1 MLDEKRPDS
10 ANAVPSMSTLSDL
23 YKSDFHAWTQR
34 AAALVREHKLDELN
48 LDDLAEE
55 LDSMGAKERRELMNR
70 LDILLAHLLKWEHQP
85 DHRTSS
91 WDGTIREQRR
101 QIAREIKLSPSL
113 KPFLPEALA
122 EVYPD
127 AVERAGY
134 ETGLAEHLFPR
145 GCPYSLEQILDKTFY
160 PGEN

>member
-1 MLDEKRPDS
+1 
-10 ANAVPSMSTLSDL
+10 MSTLSDL
-23 YKSDFHAWTQR
+23 YKSDFHAWTQQ

-70 LDILLAHLLKWEHQP
+70 LDVLLAHLLKWEHQP

-122 EVYPD
+122 DVYPD

-134 ETGLAEHLFPR
+134 ETGLPEHLFAR
-145 GCPYSLEQILDKTFY
+145 ECPYSLDQILDKAFY
-160 PGEN
+160 PGNN